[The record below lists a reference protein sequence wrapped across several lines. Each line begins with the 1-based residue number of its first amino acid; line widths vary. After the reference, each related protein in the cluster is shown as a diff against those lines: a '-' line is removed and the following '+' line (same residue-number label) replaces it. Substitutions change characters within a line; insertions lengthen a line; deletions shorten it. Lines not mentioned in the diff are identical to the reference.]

1 MDQSWDAKKRNQR
14 DSQLSPNPRNRP
26 GPYLF
31 PVPYFSRMTRLMTVR
46 QILASESGCA
56 IAAIM
61 LWTISGLSRRS
72 A

>member
-1 MDQSWDAKKRNQR
+1 MDKSWDAKERNHR
-14 DSQLSPNPRNRP
+14 HSQLSPNPRTLPN
-26 GPYLF
+26 LF